1 MAKRRGLS
9 LTRKKSL
16 YGYLFVLP
24 WIIGFL
30 FFFMVP
36 IFTTLSFSFN
46 DIEANG
52 LKMTFVGFQN
62 YIDAFRADPTFP
74 VYLVGSLTDM
84 LMDVPV
90 LLVFSLFA
98 AVLIQ
103 QKFHGNGIVRTIFFL
118 TVILSSGVFLKMQA
132 ETGATNA
139 GQLSAAMQESTSSL
153 GFLQGMNVEKYLLDA
168 GISQS
173 VISYITTPIQRIFD
187 VIMRSGIQVF
197 IFLAGLNSISP
208 SIYEACKIEGA
219 SGWESFWKITFPMI
233 SPMILLNMVYTVI
246 DSFTAYTNQT
256 LTYISDMGIKDMHLG
271 PASAMSWIY
280 FLVIGGVLVVAAGIV
295 SRLVY
300 YQNS

>member
-1 MAKRRGLS
+1 MAKRKSLS

-46 DIEANG
+46 DVEANG

-62 YIDAFRADPTFP
+62 YIDAFRADPKFP

-98 AVLIQ
+98 AVLVQ
-103 QKFHGNGIVRTIFFL
+103 QKFRGNGIVRTIFFL

-233 SPMILLNMVYTVI
+233 TPMILVNTVYTVV
-246 DSFTAYTNQT
+246 DTFTNPAYGMLDYVEEQAFSYNK
-256 LTYISDMGIKDMHLG
+256 MGYS
-271 PASAMSWIY
+271 SAVSWVY
-280 FLVIGGVLVVAAGIV
+280 FLIIFIIMIVLFVTTSKKITY
-295 SRLVY
+295 L
-300 YQNS
+300 NN